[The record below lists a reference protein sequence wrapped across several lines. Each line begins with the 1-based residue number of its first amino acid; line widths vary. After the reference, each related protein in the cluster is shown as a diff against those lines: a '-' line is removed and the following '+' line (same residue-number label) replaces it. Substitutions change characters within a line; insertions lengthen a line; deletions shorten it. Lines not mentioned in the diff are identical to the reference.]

1 MNIYGL
7 LLAAGQSVRMGQP
20 KQLLSWRGQPLVA
33 HIAAEAL
40 AVPLTGL
47 VVVVGAAEDAVR
59 AALRDL
65 PVTIIPNPDFAAGLS
80 TSLATG
86 LRALPATADAA
97 MILLVDQ
104 PLVTARLMRQLINA
118 YQSRPDVL
126 AVIPRY
132 RGQRGNPVIIA
143 APLFNEL
150 YQLSGDSGARTVL
163 ERYSDQICW
172 LDVDD
177 PAVVTDVDTPAAWQT
192 VVGEYGQSS
201 TNK

>member
-59 AALRDL
+59 AALRNL
-65 PVTIIPNPDFAAGLS
+65 PVTIVPNPDFAAGLS

-118 YQSRPDVL
+118 YQSRLDVL